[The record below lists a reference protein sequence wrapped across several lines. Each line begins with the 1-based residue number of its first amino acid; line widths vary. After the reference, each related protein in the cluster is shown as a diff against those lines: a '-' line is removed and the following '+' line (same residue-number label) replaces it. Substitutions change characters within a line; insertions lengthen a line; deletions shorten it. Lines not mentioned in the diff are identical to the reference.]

1 MAAPVLTQS
10 QVKDGTAMSLREAD
24 LAIKRRQ
31 EENLVN
37 KVMKEIVADEV
48 NVKTEL
54 KAPPP

>member
-10 QVKDGTAMSLREAD
+10 QVKDSTVMSLREAD

-37 KVMKEIVADEV
+37 KVMREIVADEV